1 MYNRGYPGGLGDM
14 MGGPGGVNQG
24 VAMAY
29 ERRDGLPDND
39 MPPFDR
45 PMSTGPSYS
54 TGAPSYSTGP
64 GPQADMFSRRP
75 GSAVPSGGYPPV
87 AGG

>member
-1 MYNRGYPGGLGDM
+1 LGEKEQIKQEATMEKRND
-14 MGGPGGVNQG
+14 
-24 VAMAY
+24 
-29 ERRDGLPDND
+29 LPDNNIIL
-39 MPPFDR
+39 FNR

-64 GPQADMFSRRP
+64 GPQTDMFSRRP

>member
-1 MYNRGYPGGLGDM
+1 M
-14 MGGPGGVNQG
+14 MGGPGGLSQG
-24 VAMAY
+24 GSMAY
-29 ERRDGLPDND
+29 HRRDGGPPVND

-75 GSAVPSGGYPPV
+75 GSAVPSAAYPPV
-87 AGG
+87 GGG